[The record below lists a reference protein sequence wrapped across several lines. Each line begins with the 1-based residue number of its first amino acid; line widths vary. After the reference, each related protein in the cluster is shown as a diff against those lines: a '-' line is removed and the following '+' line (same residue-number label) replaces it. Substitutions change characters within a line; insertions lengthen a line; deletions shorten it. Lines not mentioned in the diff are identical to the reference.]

1 LHIEVSPLPANA
13 QMHCQ
18 QLIDQDLAGTVMVAR
33 SIARASVD
41 HVGTINRIAKSVP
54 MHQALPFILVMT
66 GLLASFAQG
75 ADDYEQPPIEYS
87 TSTPQNCVSDL
98 QAQFENN
105 SVSLKYEPEQGYLR
119 DLLEKL
125 KVDPVSQVLVFSK
138 TSEQRDRIAPRTPR
152 AIYFNDDVYVGYC
165 HNGDVIELSVA
176 DSALGAVF
184 YTVDQRDNT
193 KPALERQTQR
203 CLQCHGT
210 SQTDNIPG
218 FMMRSLY
225 VDGGGQPILSEGG
238 RYVDDTTPL
247 ADRWGG
253 WYVTGKL
260 NGQQHLGNL
269 IIRDRSAPKPWR
281 DDASHD
287 VTELHNQIS
296 VGNYLTPHSD
306 AVALMILSHQTYVHN
321 LITKANFTA
330 RQALRYQ
337 VEFNR
342 ALGNPP
348 DEKLESV
355 THRIEGAGDK
365 LVAGLLFV
373 DEAPIERPIEG
384 NSGFAEKF
392 VQAGP
397 RDKKGRSLRDFDLHT
412 RLFRYPCSYLIYS
425 RGFDELPPPMKSY
438 VAARLKDI
446 LEGGGGDS
454 FSHLSADDRQAI
466 LEILRDTKPDLWAEY
481 SNSLGRSGN

>member
-1 LHIEVSPLPANA
+1 MFTVGAAMQRALT
-13 QMHCQ
+13 
-18 QLIDQDLAGTVMVAR
+18 LILAMSA
-33 SIARASVD
+33 
-41 HVGTINRIAKSVP
+41 P
-54 MHQALPFILVMT
+54 W
-66 GLLASFAQG
+66 ASFAWG
-75 ADDYEQPPIEYS
+75 ADEYEQPPIEYS
-87 TSTPQNCVSDL
+87 TSTPHNCVSEL
-98 QAQFENN
+98 QAKLERN
-105 SVSLKYEPEQGYLR
+105 SVSLKYEPKKGYLR

-125 KVDPVSQVLVFSK
+125 RIDPTSQVLVFSK
-138 TSEQRDRIAPRTPR
+138 TSEQRDRISPRTPR

-165 HNGDVIELSVA
+165 HNGNILEVSIA
-176 DSALGAVF
+176 DPSLGAVF
-184 YTVDQRDNT
+184 YTVDQKVKT
-193 KPALERQTQR
+193 KPVVERQTQR

-225 VDGGGQPILSEGG
+225 VDRGGQPILSEGG
-238 RYVDDTTPL
+238 HYVDDTTPL
-247 ADRWGG
+247 KDRWGG

-269 IIRDRSAPKPWR
+269 IIRDRSAPKPWP
-281 DDASHD
+281 DDPSHD

-296 VGNYLTPHSD
+296 VENYLTPHSD
-306 AVALMILSHQTYVHN
+306 AAALMVLAHQTYVHN

-355 THRIEGAGDK
+355 THRIESAGDK
-365 LVAGLLFV
+365 LVAGLLFL
-373 DEAPIERPIEG
+373 DEAPIEKPIG
-384 NSGFAEKF
+384 GSSGFVETF

-397 RDKKGRSLRDFDLHT
+397 RDKKGRSLRDFDLT
-412 RLFRYPCSYLIYS
+412 SRLFKYPCSYLIYS
-425 RGFDELPPPMKSY
+425 RAFDELPPPMKSY
-438 VAARLKDI
+438 VAVRLKDI

-454 FSHLSADDRQAI
+454 VSHLSADDRQSI
-466 LEILRDTKPDLWAEY
+466 LEILRETKPDLWAER
-481 SNSLGRSGN
+481 SNLLEPPTN